1 MIPDR
6 SSRQRRDRSG
16 TLGAFSRFRGF
27 TVKCKDCKGTSKI
40 DGADCETCKG
50 SGEMA
55 DAMES
60 IDSLDGRRDAVSSA
74 VRERFGKSGGLEE
87 VYVYAREVFEDYVVI
102 SKADKLY
109 RVDYAIDASGVV
121 TFTSEPVEVQIVY
134 APKAVQEAV
143 SRAVSRG
150 YDGCIVGPVR
160 EGATDQAER
169 PSGQAWEVVVIQS
182 GMSANR
188 NFYSRGVLES
198 ALPLYE
204 KARIYLDHQ
213 NEPTRFGRS
222 TRDLAGFVKDVRGV
236 MLAQEA
242 GGEPIYAL
250 VGTAVVTKKAT
261 REELLEAW
269 EAGEPSL
276 YGLSH
281 DVKASGKV
289 YQHTDGEPAV
299 RVDAIK
305 KVESVDFVT
314 NPAAGGRVMRLVAS
328 LDSQAL
334 VSLEEDG
341 RMLTKLLEQLRKLK
355 PEMVAALGATPTEDQ
370 VLEAIQEALRVAP
383 ARSDAPA
390 PAPAVVPVVEARQTD
405 GDAQTMKEAREMIAS
420 LRVEND
426 LKECALPDKLKDR
439 IRGRFKS
446 RMAAGQVPTQVEIT
460 AAIAEAVEDY
470 GALAEAGVVMPHV
483 GSIRMGEGQVE
494 KTRQRIDD
502 FFDPS
507 KPSRSFREM
516 YLDITGDRG
525 FTGKLA
531 EASRVRESL
540 SSSSFDQ
547 ALGDSITRRLLAFY
561 QMPEF
566 ANWRTI
572 AKTGPISDFR
582 TQRRIRFGGYGN
594 LPTVGQGGPY
604 AALTSPTDEEATYAP
619 AKRGGTESLTLE
631 MIRNDDVNVIR
642 EIPQRLGRSA
652 AQTLYEFVWDFL
664 ANNSAVYDAVALS
677 AAGHNN
683 IVTTALSWSNLA
695 SLRLKMRNQTDMSSG
710 KRLGL
715 KVRNLIVPVDLEE
728 LAYQL
733 VNAERMLPDSSLAST
748 AAPAAPNFAR
758 TQSIGVTVVDYWT
771 DTNNY
776 WIAASPEQTPMIE
789 VGFMDGREE
798 PELFVQDMPNVG
810 SMFNNDQLTYKI
822 RHIYGGGVMD
832 YRGFGAGI
840 VP

>member
-1 MIPDR
+1 M
-6 SSRQRRDRSG
+6 
-16 TLGAFSRFRGF
+16 
-27 TVKCKDCKGTSKI
+27 KCKHCKGT
-40 DGADCETCKG
+40 
-50 SGEMA
+50 GEA
-55 DAMES
+55 NGEKCAECNGTGEVEAKEAKS
-60 IDSLDGRRDAVSSA
+60 IQSLDGRRDAVSCA
-74 VRERFGKSGGLEE
+74 VREKFGKTGGLEE
-87 VYVYAREVFEDYVVI
+87 VYVYAREVFDTYVVI
-102 SKADKLY
+102 SKGDKLY
-109 RVDYAIDASGVV
+109 RVDYAIDDAGAVS
-121 TFTSEPVEVQIVY
+121 FTSEPVEVQIVY
-134 APKAVQEAV
+134 EPKAVQEAIA
-143 SRAVSRG
+143 RATSRG
-150 YDGCIVGPVR
+150 FNGCIVGPTR
-160 EGATDQAER
+160 ESSDQGAR
-169 PSGQAWEVVVIQS
+169 PTGNTWEVVVIQS

-188 NFYSRGVLES
+188 NFYGRQVLES
-198 ALPLYE
+198 ALAKYE
-204 KARIYLDHQ
+204 KARIYLDHVA
-213 NEPTRFGRS
+213 EPARFGRS
-222 TRDLAGFVKDVRGV
+222 TKDLAGFLKDVRPV

-242 GGEPIYAL
+242 GGEPVFAIAA
-250 VGTAVVTKKAT
+250 TAVVTKKAI

-299 RVDAIK
+299 RVDAIQ

-328 LDSQAL
+328 TDSHAL

-341 RMLTKLLEQLRKLK
+341 RMLKKLIESLR
-355 PEMVAALGATPTEDQ
+355 ALGRADLIAKLGAEPTEDQ
-370 VLEAIQEALRVAP
+370 VLEAIQEALKTAP

-390 PAPAVVPVVEARQTD
+390 APATPAAASAAATVQEARISE
-405 GDAQTMKEAREMIAS
+405 GDAATIQEARVMIAS

-439 IRGRFKS
+439 IRSRFTK
-446 RMAAGQVPTQVEIT
+446 RIAEGLIPNQAEIT

-502 FFDPS
+502 FFDPA
-507 KPSRSFREM
+507 KPARSFREM

-525 FTGKLA
+525 FTGKIS
-531 EASRVRESL
+531 EATRLRESIG
-540 SSSSFDQ
+540 SGTFDQ

-566 ANWRTI
+566 ANWRAI
-572 AKTGPISDFR
+572 ATTGPVSDFR
-582 TQRRIRFGGYGN
+582 TQRRVRLGGYGN

-604 AALTSPTDEEATYAP
+604 GALTSPTDEEATYAP
-619 AKRGGTESLTLE
+619 AKRGGTEAITLE
-631 MIRNDDVNVIR
+631 AIRNDDVNIIR
-642 EIPQRLGRSA
+642 EIPKRLGRAA

-664 ANNSAVYDAVALS
+664 ATNAAVYDATALS

-683 IVTTALSWSNLA
+683 IVTTALSWSNFA
-695 SLRLKMRNQTDMSSG
+695 SLRLKLRNQTDMSNG

-715 KVRNLIVPVDLEE
+715 KARHLIVPVDLEE
-728 LAYQL
+728 LGYQL
-733 VNAERMLPDSSLAST
+733 LNAERMLPDSSLAST

-758 TQSIGVTVVDYWT
+758 TQTVDLIVVDYWT

-776 WIAASPEQTPMIE
+776 WLTASPDQAPMIE
-789 VGFMDGREE
+789 IGFMDGRED

-822 RHIYGGGVMD
+822 RHIYGGAVMD
-832 YRGFGAGI
+832 FRPFAAGI

>member
-1 MIPDR
+1 M
-6 SSRQRRDRSG
+6 
-16 TLGAFSRFRGF
+16 
-27 TVKCKDCKGTSKI
+27 KCKHCKGT
-40 DGADCETCKG
+40 GEA
-50 SGEMA
+50 SGEKCA
-55 DAMES
+55 ECNGTGEVEAKEAKS
-60 IDSLDGRRDAVSSA
+60 IQSLDGRRDAVSCA
-74 VRERFGKSGGLEE
+74 VREKFGKTGGLEE
-87 VYVYAREVFEDYVVI
+87 VYVYAREVFDTYVVI
-102 SKADKLY
+102 SKGDKLY
-109 RVDYAIDASGVV
+109 RVDYAIDDAGAVS
-121 TFTSEPVEVQIVY
+121 FTSEPVEVQIVY
-134 APKAVQEAV
+134 EPKAVQEAIA
-143 SRAVSRG
+143 RATSRG
-150 YDGCIVGPVR
+150 FNGCIVGPTR
-160 EGATDQAER
+160 ESSDQGAR
-169 PSGQAWEVVVIQS
+169 PTGNTWEVVVIQS

-188 NFYSRGVLES
+188 NFYGRQVLES
-198 ALPLYE
+198 ALAKYE
-204 KARIYLDHQ
+204 KARIYLDHVA
-213 NEPTRFGRS
+213 EPARFGRS
-222 TRDLAGFVKDVRGV
+222 TKDLAGFLKDVRPV
-236 MLAQEA
+236 MPAQEA
-242 GGEPIYAL
+242 GGEPVFAIAA
-250 VGTAVVTKKAT
+250 TAVVTKKAI

-299 RVDAIK
+299 RVDAIQ

-328 LDSQAL
+328 TDSHAL

-341 RMLTKLLEQLRKLK
+341 RMLKKLIESLR
-355 PEMVAALGATPTEDQ
+355 ALGRADLIAKLGAEPTEDQ
-370 VLEAIQEALRVAP
+370 VLEAIQEALKTAP

-390 PAPAVVPVVEARQTD
+390 TPATPAAAPAAATVQEARISE
-405 GDAQTMKEAREMIAS
+405 GDAATIQEARVMIAS

-439 IRGRFKS
+439 IRSRFTK
-446 RMAAGQVPTQVEIT
+446 RIAEGLIPNQAEIT

-502 FFDPS
+502 FFDPA
-507 KPSRSFREM
+507 KPARSFREM

-525 FTGKLA
+525 FTGKIS
-531 EASRVRESL
+531 EATRLRESIG
-540 SSSSFDQ
+540 SGTFDQ

-566 ANWRTI
+566 ANWRAI
-572 AKTGPISDFR
+572 ATTGPVSDFR
-582 TQRRIRFGGYGN
+582 TQRRVRLGGYGN

-604 AALTSPTDEEATYAP
+604 GALTSPTDEEATYAP
-619 AKRGGTESLTLE
+619 AKRGGTEAITLE
-631 MIRNDDVNVIR
+631 AIRNDDVNIIR
-642 EIPQRLGRSA
+642 EIPKRLGRAA

-664 ANNSAVYDAVALS
+664 ATNAAVYDATALS
-677 AAGHNN
+677 AVGHNN
-683 IVTTALSWSNLA
+683 IVTTALSWSNFA
-695 SLRLKMRNQTDMSSG
+695 SLRLKLRNQTDMSNG

-715 KVRNLIVPVDLEE
+715 KARHLIVPVDLEE
-728 LAYQL
+728 LGYQL
-733 VNAERMLPDSSLAST
+733 LNAERMLPDSSLAST

-758 TQSIGVTVVDYWT
+758 TQTVDLIVVDYWT

-776 WIAASPEQTPMIE
+776 WLTASPDQAPMIE
-789 VGFMDGREE
+789 IGFMDGRED

-822 RHIYGGGVMD
+822 RHIYGGAVMD
-832 YRGFGAGI
+832 FRPFAAGI